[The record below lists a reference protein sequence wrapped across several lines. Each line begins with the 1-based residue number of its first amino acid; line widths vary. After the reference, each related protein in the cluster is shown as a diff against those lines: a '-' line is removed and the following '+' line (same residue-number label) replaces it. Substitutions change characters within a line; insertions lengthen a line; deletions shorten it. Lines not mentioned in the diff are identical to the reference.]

1 MSGCQSVFYEKIPY
15 KKGKGAMTTTTSRLH
30 DFLDH
35 WADARPETQFAVQGE
50 RRLTYRDALDAV
62 NRLANAFVNA
72 GLRVGDRVAVL
83 SKNSI
88 EYVLIYFAASKAGVV
103 VVPLN
108 YRLAVPEWTYILNDA
123 KPRMLIAAGQ
133 YRTAVDTFRSELE
146 TVERFVAS
154 DAVGL
159 VGGENLQEWL
169 SNEPDTPPE
178 RLVTEENDV
187 YQMYTSGTTGHPKG
201 AVLTHRAV
209 TANVVQIGHTLQLE
223 PAERSLVVAPL
234 YHAGAVPTTF
244 TCVSRGGCLYIQG
257 DFDPSEVVRALSEE
271 RISYAVLVPSMIQ
284 ACLVGVEDA
293 AERSYDSLRLIYYGA
308 SPIAEQTLRSA
319 MEVLQCGFVQSYGM
333 TEATQT
339 LTFLSPAD
347 HQRGLDEQPVLLL
360 SAGRPAMETEV
371 RIVDENDAPLPTGV
385 LGEIV
390 ARGPQL
396 MRGYWNLPEE
406 SAQALRG
413 GWLHTGDIGY
423 IDEDGYL
430 YVQDRVKDMIVSGGE
445 NVYPRVVEDVLF
457 QHQAIADAAVIGVPD
472 ERWGE
477 TVKAVVVLRAGA
489 TTTEEEIIGFCWRKL
504 GSFELPRS
512 VDFVDALPRNPSGK
526 VLKRDLREP
535 YWIDRSRRVTGA

>member
-1 MSGCQSVFYEKIPY
+1 MEAKR
-15 KKGKGAMTTTTSRLH
+15 MRLH

-35 WADARPETQFAVQGE
+35 WADARPGSEFAVHGE
-50 RRLTYRDALDAV
+50 RRLTYREALSAV
-62 NRLANAFVNA
+62 NRIANAFVAA

-88 EYVLIYFAASKAGVV
+88 EYVLVYFAASKAGVA

-108 YRLAVPEWTYILNDA
+108 RRLGVPEWKYVLDDA
-123 KPRMLIAAGQ
+123 RPRMLIAAGQ
-133 YRTAVDTFRSELE
+133 YLTAIDSIRSKLE
-146 TVERFVAS
+146 TLEHFVTS

-159 VGGENLQEWL
+159 VGWESIRDWVTDGP
-169 SNEPDTPPE
+169 STPPE
-178 RLVTEENDV
+178 CLVTEESDA

-209 TANVVQIGHTLQLE
+209 TANARQIGHALQLE
-223 PAERSLVVAPL
+223 PAERSLVLTPL
-234 YHAGAVPTTF
+234 FHASAVPSTF
-244 TCVSRGGCLYIQG
+244 SCISRGGCLYIQE

-271 RISYAVLVPSMIQ
+271 RISYAALVPAMIQ
-284 ACLVGVEDA
+284 ACLVGVPDA

-308 SPIAEQTLRSA
+308 SPIAERTLRWA
-319 MEVLQCGFVQSYGM
+319 MDVFRCGFVQSYGM
-333 TEATQT
+333 TEAAQS

-347 HQRGLDEQPVLLL
+347 HRRGLDEQPKLLL
-360 SAGRPAMETEV
+360 SAGRPAMGTEI
-371 RIVDENDAPLPTGV
+371 RTVDDNDAPVPNGA

-396 MRGYWNLPEE
+396 MRGYLNRPEE
-406 SAQALRG
+406 SAEVLRG

-423 IDEDGYL
+423 VDEEGYL
-430 YVQDRVKDMIVSGGE
+430 YVQDRLKDMIVSGGE
-445 NVYPRVVEDVLF
+445 NVYPRIVEDVLF
-457 QHQAIADAAVIGVPD
+457 RHPAIADAAVIGVPD

-489 TTTEEEIIGFCWRKL
+489 TATEEEIISFCRRKL
-504 GSFELPRS
+504 GGFELPRS
-512 VDFVDALPRNPSGK
+512 VDFVDALPRNASGK

-535 YWIDRSRRVTGA
+535 YWIGRDRRISGA

>member
-1 MSGCQSVFYEKIPY
+1 M
-15 KKGKGAMTTTTSRLH
+15 RLH
-30 DFLDH
+30 DFLDY
-35 WADARPETQFAVQGE
+35 WADAQPETQFAMQGE
-50 RRLTYRDALDAV
+50 RRLTYREALGAV
-62 NRLANAFVNA
+62 NRLANAFVDA

-123 KPRMLIAAGQ
+123 QPRMLIAAGQ
-133 YRTAVDTFRSELE
+133 YLSTIDSFRSELE
-146 TVERFVAS
+146 TVEHFVAS
-154 DAVGL
+154 DAGGL
-159 VGGENLQEWL
+159 VGWESFQDWVTDER
-169 SNEPDTPPE
+169 STPPG
-178 RLVTEENDV
+178 RPVTEESDA

-201 AVLTHRAV
+201 AILTHRAV
-209 TANVVQIGHTLQLE
+209 TANVRQIGHVLQLE

-234 YHAGAVPTTF
+234 FHAGAVPSTF
-244 TCVSRGGCLYIQG
+244 SCVSRGGCLYIQEA
-257 DFDPSEVVRALSEE
+257 FDPSVVVRALSEE
-271 RISYAVLVPSMIQ
+271 RICYAVLVPSMIQ

-308 SPIAEQTLRSA
+308 SAIAEQTLRSA
-319 MEVLQCGFVQSYGM
+319 VEVFQCGFVQSYGM

-347 HQRGLDEQPVLLL
+347 HQRGLDEQPKLLL
-360 SAGRPAMETEV
+360 SAGRPATETEI
-371 RIVDENDAPLPTGV
+371 RIVDENDAPLPHEV
-385 LGEIV
+385 PGEIV

-396 MRGYWNLPEE
+396 MRGYWNRPEE

-423 IDEDGYL
+423 IDDEGYL
-430 YVQDRVKDMIVSGGE
+430 YVQDRLKDMIVSGGE

-457 QHQAIADAAVIGVPD
+457 QHPAIADAAVIGVPD

-477 TVKAVVVLRAGA
+477 TVKAIVVLRAGA
-489 TTTEEEIIGFCWRKL
+489 TTTEEEILGFCRGKL
-504 GSFELPRS
+504 GGFELPRS
-512 VDFVDALPRNPSGK
+512 VDFADALPRNPSGK

-535 YWIDRSRRVTGA
+535 YWSGRSRRVTGA

>member
-1 MSGCQSVFYEKIPY
+1 M
-15 KKGKGAMTTTTSRLH
+15 RLH
-30 DFLDH
+30 DFLDY
-35 WADARPETQFAVQGE
+35 WADAQPETQFAMQGE
-50 RRLTYRDALDAV
+50 RRLTYREALGAV
-62 NRLANAFVNA
+62 NRLANAFVDA

-123 KPRMLIAAGQ
+123 QPRMLIAAGQ
-133 YRTAVDTFRSELE
+133 YLSTIDSFRSELE
-146 TVERFVAS
+146 TVEHFVAS

-159 VGGENLQEWL
+159 VGWESFQDWVTDER
-169 SNEPDTPPE
+169 STPPE
-178 RLVTEENDV
+178 RPVTEESDA

-201 AVLTHRAV
+201 AILTHRAV
-209 TANVVQIGHTLQLE
+209 TANVRQIGHVLQLE

-234 YHAGAVPTTF
+234 FHAGAVPSTF
-244 TCVSRGGCLYIQG
+244 SCVSRGGCLYIQEA
-257 DFDPSEVVRALSEE
+257 FDPSEVVRALSEE
-271 RISYAVLVPSMIQ
+271 RICYAVLVPSMIQ

-308 SPIAEQTLRSA
+308 SAIAEQTLRSA
-319 MEVLQCGFVQSYGM
+319 VEVFQCGFVQSYGM

-347 HQRGLDEQPVLLL
+347 HQRGLDEQPKLLL
-360 SAGRPAMETEV
+360 SAGLPATETEI
-371 RIVDENDAPLPTGV
+371 RIIDENDAPLPNGV
-385 LGEIV
+385 PGEIV

-396 MRGYWNLPEE
+396 MRGYWNRPEE
-406 SAQALRG
+406 SARVLRG

-423 IDEDGYL
+423 IDDEGYL
-430 YVQDRVKDMIVSGGE
+430 FVQDRLKDMIVSGGE

-457 QHQAIADAAVIGVPD
+457 QHPAIADAAVIGVPD

-477 TVKAVVVLRAGA
+477 TVKAIVVLRAGA
-489 TTTEEEIIGFCWRKL
+489 TTTEEEILGFCRGKL
-504 GSFELPRS
+504 GGFELPRS
-512 VDFVDALPRNPSGK
+512 VDFADALPRNPSGK

-535 YWIDRSRRVTGA
+535 YWSGRGRRVTGA

>member
-1 MSGCQSVFYEKIPY
+1 MGKSPT
-15 KKGKGAMTTTTSRLH
+15 GKGAMTTTTSRLH

-35 WADARPETQFAVQGE
+35 WADARPETEFAMQGE
-50 RRLTYRDALDAV
+50 RHLSYREALDAV
-62 NRLANAFVNA
+62 NRLANAFVAA
-72 GLRVGDRVAVL
+72 GLGVGDRIAVL

-123 KPRMLIAAGQ
+123 RPRILIAAGH
-133 YRTAVDTFRSELE
+133 YLTTIDAFRNELE
-146 TVERFVAS
+146 TVEHFVAS
-154 DAVGL
+154 DADGL
-159 VGGENLQEWL
+159 AGWENLHEWL
-169 SNEPDTPPE
+169 SSEPDTPPE
-178 RLVTEENDV
+178 RLVTEESDA

-201 AVLTHRAV
+201 AMLTHRAV
-209 TANVVQIGHTLQLE
+209 TANVVQIGHALQLE

-234 YHAGAVPTTF
+234 FHAGAVPSTF
-244 TCVSRGGCLYIQG
+244 SCVSRGGCLYIEE

-308 SPIAEQTLRSA
+308 SAIAEQTLRSA
-319 MEVLQCGFVQSYGM
+319 VEVFKCGFVQSYGM

-347 HQRGLDEQPVLLL
+347 HLRGLDEQPELLL
-360 SAGRPAMETEV
+360 SAGRPARGTEV
-371 RIVDENDAPLPTGV
+371 RIVDEDDTQLPNGV
-385 LGEIV
+385 PGEIV

-396 MRGYWNLPEE
+396 MRGYWNRPEE
-406 SAQALRG
+406 SARVLRG

-423 IDEDGYL
+423 IDDEGYL
-430 YVQDRVKDMIVSGGE
+430 FVQDRLKDMIVSGGE

-457 QHQAIADAAVIGVPD
+457 EHPAIADAAVIGVPD

-489 TTTEEEIIGFCWRKL
+489 TTKEEEIIGFCRGKL

-526 VLKRDLREP
+526 VLKRELREP
-535 YWIDRSRRVTGA
+535 YWIGRSRRVTGA